1 MATWNDS
8 HQEPELNLGL
18 PEYGKHSKPS
28 FKIHQAATKQK
39 HRHLQPC
46 PYLPPSPL
54 PTWNV
59 TSVPSTSTLPE
70 ASPKHLNRKS
80 KAQKTSET
88 PHLHKMWQV
97 RKITGHVFLVK
108 IPNNRFW
115 GTLPLQTF
123 LPPKTHSCG
132 KKQFFWV
139 QNLSSSPRNTKW
151 KEMHLYMARKTSEAS
166 SLVSNL
172 GPEEPPRNRPVFGWN
187 LTTPSGSIDKTLLK
201 TNVTDWKIPMFNR
214 KYIFI
219 HGGVSTVVLGSIY
232 TSTCKSTRCR
242 WTLCIDIVYIYIH
255 MFKKI

>member
-1 MATWNDS
+1 
-8 HQEPELNLGL
+8 
-18 PEYGKHSKPS
+18 
-28 FKIHQAATKQK
+28 
-39 HRHLQPC
+39 
-46 PYLPPSPL
+46 
-54 PTWNV
+54 
-59 TSVPSTSTLPE
+59 
-70 ASPKHLNRKS
+70 
-80 KAQKTSET
+80 
-88 PHLHKMWQV
+88 MWQV

-242 WTLCIDIVYIYIH
+242 WTLCIDIVYIYIYICLKRYKNIYLYNIYIYICNIPNKNISKVSIDGLGKLLGSTWTFCLPGEKGWLIDCRAAEVKTYKPTFSSPKRE
-255 MFKKI
+255 MNLCLTFIWAK